1 MNQKLKKGIVLIF
14 FTNIINLF
22 FSLIT
27 SFVLPKHLSIGV
39 YADIKSYQFYIN
51 YIGVLHL
58 GFVDGMYL
66 EYGGKTYSE
75 IDKNELVRELS
86 TFRLFQGVIGVLG
99 LGFAVFSRNWTII
112 FVTLSILPFNMFT
125 CFRSMLQAMGDFA
138 VYSRVINA
146 NTVLMFVTNV
156 FCLIFVTSNNSL
168 PYLVSYTVIY
178 VLLWG
183 YLEYHNKKQLGI
195 NINIQYK
202 VFDFGILISNIKSG
216 ILLMF
221 GNLSST
227 ILTGLDRWYV
237 KFFLKTLDFAEYSFA
252 VSIENFIN
260 FAVTPITTTL
270 YNYFCFEHSNDEIIS
285 IRDSVIL
292 FSGLLIGAA
301 YPAKFLLEGYLNKY
315 NGASLVIFFLFG
327 ARLFFIIIQSIYVN
341 LYKAR
346 KMQKTYFIKLS
357 IVIFS
362 AAVFNSSCYY
372 FWPCK
377 EAFALGTLLSAVL
390 WFLLCQR
397 DFKDIELGFR
407 EYIFLFSLLVLFLS
421 SGICFNSVI
430 GGVVY
435 YLGYMILS
443 IALMKKRFISFI
455 RLGKNVIKRK
465 IERRAR

>member
-22 FSLIT
+22 FSLVT
-27 SFVLPKHLSIGV
+27 SFVLPKYLSIDA

-66 EYGGKTYSE
+66 KYGGKTYSD
-75 IDKNELVRELS
+75 INKNELVRELS
-86 TFRLFQGVIGVLG
+86 TFRLLQVIIGVLG
-99 LGFAVFSRNWTII
+99 LGFAAFSRNWTII
-112 FVTLSILPFNMFT
+112 LVTLSILPFNMFT
-125 CFRSMLQAMGDFA
+125 CFRSMLQAMGDFT

-146 NTVLMFVTNV
+146 NTVLMFVINV
-156 FCLIFVTSNNSL
+156 CCLLFITSNNSL
-168 PYLVSYTVIY
+168 PYLVCYTVIY
-178 VLLWG
+178 VLLWW
-183 YLEYHNKKQLGI
+183 YLEYHNKKQLGKDI
-195 NINIQYK
+195 NTQYK
-202 VFDFGILISNIKSG
+202 VFDLGILLSNIKSG

-237 KFFLKTLDFAEYSFA
+237 KFFLRVLDFAEYSFA

-270 YNYFCFEHSNDEIIS
+270 YNYFCYEHSTDEIIN

-315 NGASLVIFFLFG
+315 SGASLVIFFLFG
-327 ARLFFIIIQSIYVN
+327 ARLFFIVIQSIYVN

-346 KMQKTYFIKLS
+346 KMQKIYFIKLS
-357 IVIFS
+357 IVIVS
-362 AAVFNSSCYY
+362 AAVFNSICYY

-377 EAFALGTLLSAVL
+377 EAFALGTLLSSVL

-397 DFKDIELGFR
+397 DFKDIKIGFR
-407 EYIFLFSLLVLFLS
+407 EYVFLFLLLVLFLS
-421 SGICFNSVI
+421 SGVCFSSLI
-430 GGVVY
+430 GGVLY
-435 YLGYMILS
+435 YLGYIILS
-443 IALMKKRFISFI
+443 IVFMRKRFISFI
-455 RLGKNVIKRK
+455 QLGKNSIKRK
-465 IERRAR
+465 LNKS